1 MKGLYNKKHALIS
14 VFLSLIA
21 ANALAESTKTITG
34 VEQNETSVLSTV
46 LIEDIRANG
55 LRPETVEAGT
65 FRGTNIMDVPSTVNV
80 ITKEALELQAVTS
93 TYDAVRNTAGVT
105 KQQNGGETWDQ
116 LVIRG
121 IEVQNRT
128 NYRLNGSLPLM
139 NFSQVPL
146 EDKERVEVLKGASA
160 LYYGF
165 TSPAGIINYVTKR
178 PTNESLAVVGLMM
191 DNYGSAVAST
201 DVSERF
207 GEEKQVGVRVNAA
220 GGTLGSYLDDVANGN
235 RSFVSMAL
243 DWQVNDRLNIKAD
256 VEHDRRKVTEQ
267 AGIALPKAVNG
278 VITLPHTVDPNTLI
292 GPDSTKFKTET
303 NNVLLRSD
311 YVLSDNWSL
320 GLEAGRAK
328 TERERNLAT
337 FTFSNPQATTLNT
350 GAGTIKVN
358 HQEYEYTSD
367 LLRAELYGVVN
378 TGDVQHDITFG
389 TSYTEK
395 NQEPISNASS
405 STIAQNLYTPHAI
418 TPTVFTKTNGVSY
431 TTKDTGFYTT
441 DRVTLDPQ
449 WQVIGGVRHS
459 KYESNQD
466 VIRYEASETT
476 PMVALVYKPIESVS
490 LYASY
495 AEGLEEGEAAPTGTE
510 NEAERLNP
518 GISKQYEL
526 GAHWLLPNGTLVS
539 TAVFDIQS
547 PGYYTNTANY
557 YVAGGHKRYS
567 GVELSAQGKLTDQLS
582 WQASTQWLDP
592 RFEDMDGDATDLN
605 GKLPENA
612 ARRTSS
618 LFLNYDLDSVPG
630 LSVNGGAYYTG
641 RRPVND
647 LNQAWLDDVTIFS
660 VGGRYVTKLYG
671 KRNIWQITI
680 DNVANTEYWA
690 AGGTR
695 LASGAPRTIRLNY
708 KLELY

>member
-1 MKGLYNKKHALIS
+1 MKGVFRRKHALVS
-14 VFLSLIA
+14 VLISLIA
-21 ANALAESTKTITG
+21 ANALAES
-34 VEQNETSVLSTV
+34 VQNEKTDTSVLTTV
-46 LIEDIRANG
+46 TIEDIRADG
-55 LRPETVEAGT
+55 LRPETVEAGS

-80 ITKEALELQAVTS
+80 ITKEALDLQAATG

-105 KQQNGGETWDQ
+105 KQQNGGETFDQ

-146 EDKERVEVLKGASA
+146 EDKERIEVLKGASA

-178 PTNESLAVVGLMM
+178 PTNEPMATVGLMM
-191 DNYGSAVAST
+191 DNYGSTVGSA

-220 GGTLGSYLDDVANGN
+220 GGTLGSYMDDVDNGN

-243 DWQVNDRLNIKAD
+243 DWQVSDRLSFKAD

-267 AGIALPKAVNG
+267 AGIARPNAING
-278 VITLPHTVDPNTLI
+278 VITLPHTVDPNSLV
-292 GPDSTKFKTET
+292 GPDSSKFETET
-303 NNVLLRSD
+303 TNVLLRSD
-311 YVLSDNWSL
+311 YSLSDSWSL

-350 GAGTIKVN
+350 GAGTVRVN
-358 HQEYEYTSD
+358 HQKFEYTSD
-367 LLRAELYGVVN
+367 LLRAELYGVTN
-378 TGDVQHDITFG
+378 TWGVQHDITFG

-395 NQEPISNASS
+395 DQEPIESS
-405 STIAQNLYTPHAI
+405 LSTTMAQNLYTPHTI
-418 TPTVFTKTNGVSY
+418 TPTSFTKTTGASY
-431 TTKDTGFYTT
+431 TTKDTGFYTM

-449 WQVIGGVRHS
+449 WQVIAGLRHS

-466 VIRYEASETT
+466 VTRYEASETT
-476 PMVALVYKPIESVS
+476 PMMALIYKPIESLS

-495 AEGLEEGEAAPTGTE
+495 AEGLEEGEAAPAGSE
-510 NEAERLNP
+510 NEAERLSP

-526 GAHWLLPNGTLVS
+526 GAHWLMPTGTLVS
-539 TAVFDIQS
+539 AAVFDIES
-547 PGYYTNTANY
+547 PGYYTDAANY

-567 GVELSAQGKLTDQLS
+567 GVELSLQGKITEQLS
-582 WQASTQWLDP
+582 WLASTQWLDP
-592 RFEDMDGDATDLN
+592 RFEDMSGNATALN

-618 LFLNYDLDSVPG
+618 LFLNYELSSIAG
-630 LSVNGGAYYTG
+630 LSINGGAYYTG

-647 LNQAWLDDVTIFS
+647 LNQAYLDDVTIFT
-660 VGGRYVTKLYG
+660 VGGRYVTKFYG
-671 KRNIWQITI
+671 KKNIWQINVE
-680 DNVANTEYWA
+680 NVADTEYWA
-690 AGGTR
+690 AGGSR
-695 LASGAPRTIRLNY
+695 LAAGSPRTVRLNY

>member
-1 MKGLYNKKHALIS
+1 MK
-14 VFLSLIA
+14 VFRINSHHLLGTLLSLA
-21 ANALAESTKTITG
+21 TVSALADIKYTEKD
-34 VEQNETSVLSTV
+34 ETSVLSSIT
-46 LIEDIRANG
+46 IEDIRAKE

-80 ITKEALELQAVTS
+80 ITKEALDLQAATG
-93 TYDAVRNTAGVT
+93 TYDALRNTAGVT

-178 PTNESLAVVGLMM
+178 PTNEPMATVGLMM
-191 DNYGSAVAST
+191 DQYGSAITSA

-220 GGTLGSYLDDVANGN
+220 GGSLGSYLDDVDNGN

-243 DWQVNDRLNIKAD
+243 DWQVSDRLTIKAD
-256 VEHDRRKVTEQ
+256 VEYDRRKVTEQ

-278 VITLPHTVDPNTLI
+278 VITLPHTVDPKNLV
-292 GPDSTKFKTET
+292 GPDSSKFETET
-303 NNVLLRSD
+303 TNVLLRSD
-311 YVLSDNWSL
+311 YALSDTWSL

-350 GAGTIKVN
+350 GAGMVRVN

-378 TGDVQHDITFG
+378 TWDIQHDFTFG

-395 NQEPISNASS
+395 NQKPLSS
-405 STIAQNLYTPHAI
+405 STSATIAQNLYAPHTI
-418 TPTVFTKTNGVSY
+418 TPTGFTKTTGVSY
-431 TTKDTGFYTT
+431 TTKDTGFYTM
-441 DRVTLDPQ
+441 DRITLDPQ
-449 WQVIGGVRHS
+449 WQVIGGLRHS

-466 VIRYEASETT
+466 VTRYEASETT
-476 PMVALVYKPIESVS
+476 PMIALVYKPLESVS

-495 AEGLEEGEAAPTGTE
+495 SEGLEEGEAAPTGTQ

-518 GISKQYEL
+518 GVSKQYEL
-526 GAHWLLPNGTLVS
+526 GAHWLLPTGTLVS
-539 TAVFDIQS
+539 AAVFDIES
-547 PGYYTNTANY
+547 PGYYTDSANY

-567 GVELSAQGKLTDQLS
+567 GVELSLQGKLTEQLS
-582 WQASTQWLDP
+582 WLASTQWLDP
-592 RFEDMDGDATDLN
+592 RFEDMGGDATDLN

-612 ARRTSS
+612 ARRTGS
-618 LFLNYDLDSVPG
+618 LFLNYELSSVAG
-630 LSVNGGAYYTG
+630 LSINGGAYYTG

-647 LNQAWLDDVTIFS
+647 LNQAWLDDVTLFS

-671 KRNIWQITI
+671 KKNIWQINV
-680 DNVANTEYWA
+680 DNVADKEYWA

-695 LASGAPRTIRLNY
+695 LSSGAPRTIRLNY

>member
-1 MKGLYNKKHALIS
+1 MNLFKNNSFHITSAL
-14 VFLSLIA
+14 LSLITIH
-21 ANALAESTKTITG
+21 ALAQAED
-34 VEQNETSVLSTV
+34 TSVLSTV
-46 LIEDIRANG
+46 TIEDIRSDG
-55 LRPETVEAGT
+55 LRPESVEAGS

-80 ITKEALELQAVTS
+80 ITKEALDLQAAMG

-105 KQQNGGETWDQ
+105 KQQNGGDTWDQ

-165 TSPAGIINYVTKR
+165 SSPSGIINYVTKR
-178 PTNESLAVVGLMM
+178 PTNEPMASVGLMM
-191 DNYGSAVAST
+191 DQYGSTIGSA

-220 GGTLGSYLDDVANGN
+220 GGTLGSYMDDVDNGN

-243 DWQVNDRLNIKAD
+243 DWQVNDRLSIKTD
-256 VEHDRRKVTEQ
+256 VEYDRRKVTEQ
-267 AGIALPKAVNG
+267 VGIALPKAVNG
-278 VITLPHTVDPNTLI
+278 VITLPHTVDPTTLV
-292 GPDSTKFKTET
+292 GSDASKFETET
-303 NNVLLRSD
+303 TNVLLRSD
-311 YVLSDNWSL
+311 YALSDTWSL
-320 GLEAGRAK
+320 GLEAGRAQ
-328 TERERNLAT
+328 TERERNLDT

-350 GAGTIKVN
+350 GAGTVKVN
-358 HQEYEYTSD
+358 HQKYEYTSD
-367 LLRAELYGVVN
+367 LLRAELYGVVK
-378 TGDVQHDITFG
+378 TWDVQHDITFG

-395 NQEPISNASS
+395 NQDPIES
-405 STIAQNLYTPHAI
+405 STSATITQNLYTPHTI
-418 TPTVFTKTNGVSY
+418 IPTGFTKTTGTSY
-431 TTKDTGFYTT
+431 TTKDTGLYTM
-441 DRVTLDPQ
+441 DRMTLNSL
-449 WQVIGGVRHS
+449 WQVIAGVRHS

-466 VIRYEASETT
+466 VAHYEASETT

-510 NEAERLNP
+510 NEAERLSP

-526 GAHWLLPNGTLVS
+526 GAHWLMPTGTLVS
-539 TAVFDIQS
+539 AAIFDIQS
-547 PGYYTNTANY
+547 PGYYTNAANY
-557 YVAGGHKRYS
+557 YVADGHKRYS
-567 GVELSAQGKLTDQLS
+567 GVELSAQGKITEQLS
-582 WQASTQWLDP
+582 WLASTQWLDP
-592 RFEDMDGDATDLN
+592 RFEDMGGDATALN

-612 ARRTSS
+612 AQRTSS
-618 LFLNYDLDSVPG
+618 LFLNYELSSIPG
-630 LSVNGGAYYTG
+630 LSINGGAYYTG

-660 VGGRYVTKLYG
+660 LGGRYVTKLYG
-671 KRNIWQITI
+671 KKNIWQINV
-680 DNVANTEYWA
+680 DNVADKEYWA

-695 LASGAPRTIRLNY
+695 LASGSPRTVRLNY

>member
-1 MKGLYNKKHALIS
+1 MS
-14 VFLSLIA
+14 VFRINSHRFVGALLSLA
-21 ANALAESTKTITG
+21 TVSALAETHQSEKDD
-34 VEQNETSVLSTV
+34 TSVLSSIT
-46 LIEDIRANG
+46 IEDIRAEG

-80 ITKEALELQAVTS
+80 ITKEALDLQAATG
-93 TYDAVRNTAGVT
+93 TYDALRNTAGVT

-165 TSPAGIINYVTKR
+165 TSPSGIINYVTKR
-178 PTNESLAVVGLMM
+178 PTNESMATVGLMM
-191 DNYGSAVAST
+191 DQYGSAITSA

-220 GGTLGSYLDDVANGN
+220 GGSLGSYMDDVDNGN

-243 DWQVNDRLNIKAD
+243 DWQVSDRLTIKAD
-256 VEHDRRKVTEQ
+256 VEYDRRKVTEQ

-278 VITLPHTVDPNTLI
+278 VITLPHTVDPKNLV
-292 GPDSTKFKTET
+292 GPDSSKFETET
-303 NNVLLRSD
+303 TNVLLRSD
-311 YVLSDNWSL
+311 YALSDTWSL
-320 GLEAGRAK
+320 GFEAGRAK

-350 GAGTIKVN
+350 GTGTVRVN

-378 TGDVQHDITFG
+378 SGDVQHDLTFG

-395 NQEPISNASS
+395 NQKPLASS
-405 STIAQNLYTPHAI
+405 TSATIAQNLYSPHAI
-418 TPTVFTKTNGVSY
+418 TPTGFTKTAGVSY
-431 TTKDTGFYTT
+431 TTKDTGFYTM

-449 WQVIGGVRHS
+449 WQVIGGLRHS

-466 VIRYEASETT
+466 VTRYEASETT
-476 PMVALVYKPIESVS
+476 PMIALVYKPLESVS

-495 AEGLEEGEAAPTGTE
+495 SEGLEEGEAAPAGSA

-518 GISKQYEL
+518 GISRQYEL
-526 GAHWLLPNGTLVS
+526 GAHWLLPTGTLVS
-539 TAVFDIQS
+539 AAVFDIES
-547 PGYYTNTANY
+547 PGYYTDATNY

-567 GVELSAQGKLTDQLS
+567 GVELSLQGKLTEQLS
-582 WQASTQWLDP
+582 WLASTQWLDP
-592 RFEDMDGDATDLN
+592 RFEDMGGDATILN

-612 ARRTSS
+612 ARRTGS
-618 LFLNYDLDSVPG
+618 LFLNYELSSVAG
-630 LSVNGGAYYTG
+630 LSINGGAYYTG

-647 LNQAWLDDVTIFS
+647 LNQAWLDDVTLFS
-660 VGGRYVTKLYG
+660 IGGRYVTKLYG
-671 KRNIWQITI
+671 KKNIWQINV
-680 DNVANTEYWA
+680 DNVADKEYWA

-695 LASGAPRTIRLNY
+695 LASGSPRTIRLNY